1 MQDNSSPDEGYW
13 HTQSQ
18 IYKHAY
24 ICMILLAINVIIFVL
39 SGTFFHQFYENGAMV
54 TELVLKRGEFH
65 RLFTAMFIHS
75 DVNHLMNN
83 MIMLFLVGAIVENYT
98 GHVFFFTLYVLS
110 GIFGNVIS
118 MGHEVHFN
126 LKYISVG
133 ASGAIMGIVGFV
145 VMWIIINWKSFAKS
159 RNVIFRLAILAVF
172 IFEAVTFQKGA
183 NTTAHFG
190 GLLTG
195 MVMGFINIIIFHN
208 KKKMEGLA

>member
-1 MQDNSSPDEGYW
+1 MQDNGSSDEELLRN
-13 HTQSQ
+13 HSR

-24 ICMILLAINVIIFVL
+24 ISMCLLAINVIVFVL
-39 SGTFFHQFYENGAMV
+39 SGTILKQIYEDGAMV
-54 TELVLKRGEFH
+54 TELVIKRGEFH
-65 RLFTAMFIHS
+65 RLFTAIFIHA

-83 MIMLFLVGAIVENYT
+83 MIMLFLVGAVVEEYT
-98 GHVFFFTLYVLS
+98 GHFFYFFLYMLS
-110 GIFGNVIS
+110 GIFGNIIS

-133 ASGAIMGIVGFV
+133 ASGSIMGIVGFV
-145 VMWIIINWKSFAKS
+145 IMWIIINWKSFVKS
-159 RNVIFRLAILAVF
+159 RNVIIRLGILAVF
-172 IFEAVTFQKGA
+172 ILEAVTFQKGA

-195 MVMGFINIIIFHN
+195 MVMGFINIVILKN

>member
-1 MQDNSSPDEGYW
+1 
-13 HTQSQ
+13 
-18 IYKHAY
+18 
-24 ICMILLAINVIIFVL
+24 
-39 SGTFFHQFYENGAMV
+39 
-54 TELVLKRGEFH
+54 
-65 RLFTAMFIHS
+65 MFIHA